1 MQMRGLWWEKG
12 SKGVVEVSSTIIM
25 NIEIFRINNL
35 GNLYI
40 NYMQKYKLKN
50 YRIQF
55 VIN

>member
-12 SKGVVEVSSTIIM
+12 SKGVELSSTIIM
-25 NIEIFRINNL
+25 KIEIFRINNL